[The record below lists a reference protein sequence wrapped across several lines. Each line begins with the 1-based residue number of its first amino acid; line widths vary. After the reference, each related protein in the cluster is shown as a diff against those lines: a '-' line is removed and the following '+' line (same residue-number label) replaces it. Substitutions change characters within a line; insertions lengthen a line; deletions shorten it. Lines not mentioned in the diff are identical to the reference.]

1 MLLYRAMKYLN
12 KTFTVTGEGT
22 KAAQDA
28 YREGWTRI
36 FGEKKGK

>member
-1 MLLYRAMKYLN
+1 MKYTQS
-12 KTFTVTGEGT
+12 KFVITGEGT

-36 FGEKKGK
+36 FGGKEK